1 MHKIADGKDVETWM
15 LRDGTVLRAAYP
27 NGVPPEEYDLL
38 IYVLADTM
46 SFRGVSQLLDHCGI
60 RDYTNAYQDVMG
72 VVDRHDLYAER
83 AKPVLE
89 KLIRHGYDPTAE

>member
-1 MHKIADGKDVETWM
+1 MNEIAHSKDVEPWM
-15 LRDGTVLRAAYP
+15 RRDGNVLRATYP
-27 NGVPPEEYDLL
+27 HGVPPEEYEPLVY
-38 IYVLADTM
+38 ILADTT
-46 SFRGVSQLLDHCGI
+46 SYRGVSQLLEYCGI

-89 KLIRHGYDPTAE
+89 KLIRHGYDPNAE